1 MNNAEYDV
9 AVLGAG
15 AGGMA
20 AAVFAA
26 LKGAK
31 VVLIERTE
39 YLGGTS
45 ALSAASAWIP
55 NTRLAETVNA
65 EDSLAKAEAYLD
77 KTVGNRSSK
86 SMRRAF
92 LENGP
97 KAVHTLLDQTDV
109 QFQLRSFHP
118 DYLSE
123 IEGSATAGRAIEPK
137 PFDARSL
144 GDAINLI
151 RPPIPEFTILGGL
164 MVDRDDIGHLLKATK
179 SLRSFSYAMKLV
191 TRFFYDKVAF
201 GRSRRLVMGNAL
213 IGRML
218 QTLKNHDVDIRTN
231 AQVTGIERRDAGLEL
246 SLATGETVAIRKGV
260 VLATGGFGRHPELR
274 RRFLPKPTPEH
285 SPAAPGHT
293 AELHG
298 MIEALGGYYGESND
312 IHAFL
317 APVSTHH
324 RADGRWSVFPHFVF
338 DRSKPRIIAVN
349 QHGKRFTNEARSY
362 HEFAS
367 AQFAQGV
374 IPAHLITDKLG
385 IKAYGLGMV
394 RPGGGGLKRLLRE
407 GYVTSA
413 PSLDGLAQK
422 LGLDADAL
430 KETIAKFNADA
441 ALGKDTVFQRGETIY
456 ERANGD
462 PMVSPNPTL
471 GPLEEPPFYAVQLYP
486 TDIGASTGF
495 VANEHGQLVDP
506 SGNPIGAIY
515 ACGNDMQSV
524 MGDVYPGPGITIGP
538 AITFAYAAVN
548 HMLGEGEGEP
558 APHATIHKTQS

>member
-1 MNNAEYDV
+1 VSKTEYDV

-31 VVLIERTE
+31 VILIERTE
-39 YLGGTS
+39 FLGGTS

-55 NTRLAETVNA
+55 NTRLAETVDA
-65 EDSLAKAEAYLD
+65 GDSLAKAEAYLD

-86 SMRRAF
+86 SIRRAF

-97 KAVHTLLDQTDV
+97 KAVHTLLDQTDI
-109 QFQLRSFHP
+109 QFQVRPFHP

-123 IEGSATAGRAIEPK
+123 IDGSATAGRAIEPK

-164 MVDRDDIGHLLKATK
+164 LVDRDDIGHLLKATK
-179 SLRSFSYAMKLV
+179 SLRSFSYAIKLV
-191 TRFFYDKVAF
+191 GRFFYDKLVF

-218 QTLKNHDVDIRTN
+218 KTLKNHDVDIRTN
-231 AQVTGIERRDAGLEL
+231 TQVTGIERHDDGIEL
-246 SLATGETVAIRKGV
+246 SLATDETMIIRKGV

-274 RRFLPKPTPEH
+274 GQFLPQPTPEH
-285 SPAAPGHT
+285 SPTAPGHT
-293 AELHG
+293 AELHR
-298 MIEALGGYYGESND
+298 MVEALGGYYGTSND

-317 APVSTHH
+317 APVSKYHH
-324 RADGRWSVFPHFVF
+324 ADGRCSVFPHFVF
-338 DRSKPRIIAVN
+338 DRSKPRIIAVD
-349 QHGKRFTNEARSY
+349 QLGKRFTNEARSY
-362 HEFAS
+362 HEFAN

-407 GYVTSA
+407 GYVISA
-413 PSLDGLAQK
+413 SSLDVLAEK
-422 LGLDADAL
+422 LGLDAGTL

-441 ALGKDTVFQRGETIY
+441 ALGNDTVFHRGETIY

-462 PMVSPNPTL
+462 PKVTPNPTL
-471 GPLEEPPFYAVQLYP
+471 GPLEQPPFYAVQLYP
-486 TDIGASTGF
+486 TDIGACTGF
-495 VANEHGQLVDP
+495 VANEHGQLVDV
-506 SGNPIGAIY
+506 SGNPIGPIY

-538 AITFAYAAVN
+538 AIAFAYAAIA
-548 HMLGEGEGEP
+548 HLLEKRQGQSTSF
-558 APHATIHKTQS
+558 ASIHKIQS